1 MHGHPDHCPCVARAQ
16 PSAAQASQAPCL
28 LKHRPY
34 TPPLLS
40 PAQELRALDGEMAEL
55 RAAKGEKEGQLR
67 ELKQRMAAVDE
78 GIKKAA
84 SRWGAIRA

>member
-1 MHGHPDHCPCVARAQ
+1 
-16 PSAAQASQAPCL
+16 
-28 LKHRPY
+28 
-34 TPPLLS
+34 
-40 PAQELRALDGEMAEL
+40 MAEL